1 MEIAYMLGSLNRGGT
16 EILLL
21 DCFRN
26 ADKADFSFI
35 GIFRKDGALS
45 YDFKNTSVPLFKL
58 VPKHRFDIGY
68 LFCLRKLIRKHGI
81 TIVHAQQPL
90 DAIYARLACIGT
102 SVKVVLTFH
111 GFNFDAG
118 RIEKLMV
125 RSIITNTNLNIFV
138 SNAQKQE
145 YRQHYHLHE
154 NRTKTVYNG
163 ISFDKLNISD
173 STDIRN
179 ELNIQPDTLLM
190 GSVGNFVAVR
200 DQLTLCRFLKLLHDA
215 NTDFRFLFIGARNN
229 AEAWRYDECVAFC
242 KEAGLDNKVLF
253 LGSRTDVPSILP
265 RLDAFL
271 YSTDHDTFGI
281 AVIEAMA
288 SGIPVFVNDWN
299 VMQEITQQ
307 GKYAHLYKTKDEHNL
322 LFQFQKFLADRT
334 AFSIQAKEAAIWA
347 KQQYSI
353 EQHLHNLWEIYN
365 DVVK

>member
-1 MEIAYMLGSLNRGGT
+1 MKIAYMLGSLNRGGT
-16 EILLL
+16 ETLLL

-26 ADKADFSFI
+26 AGKADFSFI
-35 GIFRKDGALS
+35 GIFRKDGTLS

-58 VPKHRFDIGY
+58 VTKHRFDIGY
-68 LFCLRKLIRKHGI
+68 LYWLRKLIRKHNI

-118 RIEKLMV
+118 RIENLMI
-125 RSIITNTNLNIFV
+125 RSIITHTNLNIFV

-145 YRQHYHLHE
+145 YQQHYHLHE
-154 NRTKTVYNG
+154 NRTKIVYNG

-179 ELNIQPDTLLM
+179 ELNIRPDTLLL

-200 DQLTLCRFLKLLHDA
+200 DQLTLCRFLKLLHET
-215 NTDFRFLFIGARNN
+215 NIDFRFLFIGARNS
-229 AEAWRYDECVAFC
+229 AEAWRYDDCVAFC
-242 KEAGLDNKVLF
+242 KEAGLEEKVLF
-253 LGSRTDVPSILP
+253 LGSRTDVPSILL

-288 SGIPVFVNDWN
+288 SSIPVFVNDWS

-307 GKYAHLYKTKDEHNL
+307 GKYAHLYKTKDEQDL
-322 LFQFQKFLADRT
+322 LIQLLQFQSDRD
-334 AFSIQAKEAAIWA
+334 SYSRQAREAAIWA
-347 KQQYSI
+347 KKQYSI
-353 EQHLHNLWEIYN
+353 EQHLHNLSDIYN
-365 DVVK
+365 NLMK